1 MVNASEFIKRFVSP
15 IEMLLT
21 NYKEQT
27 ISLLD
32 LIKIFQEVLNLKS
45 KLKEVQIAEG
55 GNPNLIEMFLTDV
68 ISFYVKNTYKLTDE
82 ELNNKYS
89 IQTFIKVSKDYLS
102 VDKFFAEEIFDKS
115 VTDKT
120 KTTLDNY
127 VKMFIDIET
136 VSYTHL
142 TLPTKA

>member
-55 GNPNLIEMFLTDV
+55 GDPNLIEMFLTDV
-68 ISFYVKNTYKLTDE
+68 ISFY
-82 ELNNKYS
+82 
-89 IQTFIKVSKDYLS
+89 
-102 VDKFFAEEIFDKS
+102 
-115 VTDKT
+115 
-120 KTTLDNY
+120 DNQP
-127 VKMFIDIET
+127 K
-136 VSYTHL
+136 
-142 TLPTKA
+142 